1 MLHTGS
7 TPVGHLSDVF
17 PLPRKYTGTTPLG
30 LLCFTQQVHR
40 YGTFTLRVSLLH
52 RGSTQ
57 VRPLRL
63 SLLHTGNTQV
73 RHPASLLHTGSTQVR
88 HLSGFFASYGKYTGT
103 TLLGFLCFTQQVHR
117 YDSQPRYG
125 SSPRDVGPRS
135 SLSTRNDSGTVQS
148 GVAPQQSQQR
158 Q

>member
-7 TPVGHLSDVF
+7 TQVGHLSDVF

-135 SLSTRNDSGTVQS
+135 SLSTRMTPGQS
-148 GVAPQQSQQR
+148 NRV
-158 Q
+158 